1 MMTIVIGSDH
11 AGYEMKEQVVDAVKK
26 SGHAAPVAEEIAE
39 HRDLGEEGHPRV
51 RSVAL
56 VGEQAADNRRAMILD
71 HHRGRRGTNCSGSTF
86 DGKTPG
92 FFRTSAVVSSCG
104 RLCILDETTQ

>member
-1 MMTIVIGSDH
+1 
-11 AGYEMKEQVVDAVKK
+11 
-26 SGHAAPVAEEIAE
+26 
-39 HRDLGEEGHPRV
+39 
-51 RSVAL
+51 
-56 VGEQAADNRRAMILD
+56 MILD

-104 RLCILDETTQ
+104 RLCVLDETTQ